1 MTAGASSNT
10 AFAGSI
16 PGRHVPLDWK
26 LIGER
31 LNALEPRAATVW
43 GAFNLTGKNRIV
55 KGTKTIQRFLKRCC
69 RTYFSVN
76 PAIFFVRNLL
86 QYETFSPI
94 AFSFSRRGLGED
106 RVRPNRRVLRPAR
119 CPARRRLLFPQG
131 RNDALRSCAACSVCA
146 CTTARLPDGKI

>member
-94 AFSFSRRGLGED
+94 AFSADVDLERIVSGPIAE
-106 RVRPNRRVLRPAR
+106 
-119 CPARRRLLFPQG
+119 
-131 RNDALRSCAACSVCA
+131 CSVLQDVLPGVAFCSLREGMTHCVAVQRVWCA